1 MCHAQCLH
9 FHGHHFLH
17 PEPREDVEKS
27 HLCHHFSL
35 AQVMLTLEDKNM
47 KGLTWAIVLVL
58 TSLGYLLILL
68 VSIFPFWVRLMDEE
82 TQDVFFSG
90 LFENCFH
97 IKCWKP
103 RPLSI
108 YILLGRFFLISAVIL
123 AFLTIFLTVSSASE
137 LFPRTWK
144 HNVVSATVSFLT
156 GICAFLAMLLHALE
170 IRDLRMKPSPPQFSM
185 QWPYYILG
193 FDILLF
199 LVAGAI
205 CLSQGKICLRCRLLP
220 IYQSTEDVQGTLHLE
235 KLESLG
241 GKLSWVQKETQLREA
256 TVI

>member
-1 MCHAQCLH
+1 M
-9 FHGHHFLH
+9 
-17 PEPREDVEKS
+17 
-27 HLCHHFSL
+27 L
-35 AQVMLTLEDKNM
+35 ALEDKNL
-47 KGLTWAIVLVL
+47 KGYTWAIVLVL
-58 TSLGYLLILL
+58 ASLGYLLILL

-82 TQDVFFSG
+82 THDVFFSG

-103 RPLSI
+103 RPLSV

-144 HNVVSATVSFLT
+144 HNVVSASVSFLT
-156 GICAFLAMLLHALE
+156 GTCAFLAMLLHALE
-170 IRDLRMKPSPPQFSM
+170 IRDLRMKPSPLQFSI

-205 CLSQGKICLRCRLLP
+205 CLSQGKICLRCRLLS
-220 IYQSTEDVQGTLHLE
+220 IYQSTDDVQGTPHLE
-235 KLESLG
+235 KLENLG
-241 GKLSWVQKETQLREA
+241 GKLSWVQKETRLREE

>member
-1 MCHAQCLH
+1 MEVNLRGLEAVKLSKTK
-9 FHGHHFLH
+9 
-17 PEPREDVEKS
+17 KS
-27 HLCHHFSL
+27 P
-35 AQVMLTLEDKNM
+35 
-47 KGLTWAIVLVL
+47 W
-58 TSLGYLLILL
+58 TSLTY
-68 VSIFPFWVRLMDEE
+68 VPYAVPAFPRSSFPSPRATGGCGEVPPLP
-82 TQDVFFSG
+82 S
-90 LFENCFH
+90 LFPCTV
-97 IKCWKP
+97 
-103 RPLSI
+103 

>member
-1 MCHAQCLH
+1 MDK
-9 FHGHHFLH
+9 
-17 PEPREDVEKS
+17 P
-27 HLCHHFSL
+27 HLCAMRSACISTVIISF
-35 AQVMLTLEDKNM
+35 TLSHGRM
-47 KGLTWAIVLVL
+47 WRSPTSAITFPLHR
-58 TSLGYLLILL
+58 
-68 VSIFPFWVRLMDEE
+68 VSSSSPGSSSPAV
-82 TQDVFFSG
+82 
-90 LFENCFH
+90 
-97 IKCWKP
+97 
-103 RPLSI
+103 

-144 HNVVSATVSFLT
+144 HSVVSATVSFLT

-241 GKLSWVQKETQLREA
+241 GKLSWVQKETHLREA